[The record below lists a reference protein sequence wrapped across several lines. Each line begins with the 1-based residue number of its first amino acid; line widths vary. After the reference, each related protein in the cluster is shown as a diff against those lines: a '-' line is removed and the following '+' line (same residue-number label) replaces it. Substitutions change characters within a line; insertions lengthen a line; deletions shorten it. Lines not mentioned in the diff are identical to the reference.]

1 MKRVAAVFNP
11 GSGRSEESLRSEILA
26 VLRRL
31 GEVRLVQPSSEQS
44 FGEDVRSGTE
54 DADLVV
60 SGGGDGTLSLI
71 LNALEARLSE
81 LTLAVLPLGTG
92 NDFARTMGL
101 SSDPLEAAKSL
112 TTAAT
117 REVDVGRASD
127 GSLRR
132 LFVNGCLG
140 GFPVKANQAIDP
152 GVKRKLGP
160 LAFVVGGARALGDLD
175 RSSVVVDGHQVTDC
189 IAVGVGNGR
198 TAGGGVEMWPSARPD
213 DGFLDLCALSATSV
227 PEALVLAGRARVG
240 AHEDAQGAVMIRG
253 REFVVEADPPME
265 FNVDG
270 ELVGLRTPARFATV
284 GTVRFLS
291 IPSAE

>member
-11 GSGRSEESLRSEILA
+11 GSGRSEESLRSEILT

-31 GEVRLVQPSSEQS
+31 GEVRLVQPSSERS

-54 DADLVV
+54 DADLVI
-60 SGGGDGTLSLI
+60 SGGGDGTLSMI
-71 LNALEARLSE
+71 LNALESRLSE

-92 NDFARTMGL
+92 NDFARTIGL
-101 SSDPLEAAKSL
+101 SSDPLEAAESL
-112 TTAAT
+112 ITG
-117 REVDVGRASD
+117 EVLNVDVGVAS
-127 GSLRR
+127 GGGVRR

-160 LAFVVGGARALGDLD
+160 LAFVLGGARALGDLD
-175 RSSVVVDGHQVTDC
+175 RSIVVVDGHRLTEC

-198 TAGGGVEMWPSARPD
+198 TAGGGLEMWPSARPD
-213 DGFLDLCALSATSV
+213 DGFLDLCALSATSL
-227 PEALVLAGRARVG
+227 PEALVLAGRAKVG
-240 AHEDAQGAVMIRG
+240 AHKDAEGTVTIRG

-270 ELVGLRTPARFATV
+270 ELVGLRTPARFTTV

-291 IPSAE
+291 IPSAQ